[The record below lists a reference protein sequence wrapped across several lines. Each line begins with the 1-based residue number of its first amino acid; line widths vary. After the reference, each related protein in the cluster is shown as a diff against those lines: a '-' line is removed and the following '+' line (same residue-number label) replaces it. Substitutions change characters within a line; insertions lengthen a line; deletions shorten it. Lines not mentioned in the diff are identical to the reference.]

1 MAQGPRIVNVPVP
14 YVSVRMNLTQAFF
27 VRDINKNN
35 MMSTVSTANNMF
47 LLAEGAL
54 IFAHDINKKNW
65 ISLIRQPSTLHTNL
79 PNI

>member
-54 IFAHDINKKNW
+54 IFPHDINKKNW